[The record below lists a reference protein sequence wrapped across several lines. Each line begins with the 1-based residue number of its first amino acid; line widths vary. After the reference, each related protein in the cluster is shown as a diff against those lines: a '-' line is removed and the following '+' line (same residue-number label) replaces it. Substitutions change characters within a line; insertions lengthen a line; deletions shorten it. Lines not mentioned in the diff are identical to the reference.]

1 MGVYLKQMNKLE
13 RIDKLNKFIVES
25 NRVKERKQRLVTRL
39 IPEIASLEARIIKA
53 QREIKGLK

>member
-1 MGVYLKQMNKLE
+1 MNKLE

-25 NRVKERKQRLVTRL
+25 NRIKERKQRLVVRL
-39 IPEIASLEARIIKA
+39 IPEITSLEARIIKA